1 MGEAREYGVH
11 FLAGGHYATE
21 TFGIRRLGELVAE
34 RFGVEHE
41 FIDVPNPV

>member
-1 MGEAREYGVH
+1 MADAREGSIH
-11 FLAGGHYATE
+11 FMAAGHYATE

-34 RFGVEHE
+34 RFGVGHE